1 MRFVKFIAKSIL
13 VIFAF
18 VGAFVVLGILAIGL
32 AWRSLPGVTAAAPP
46 ATTVLTFDLAD
57 GLTEASPDNP
67 LSFAGFDKSVT
78 MRDAVRAIEAAS
90 KDDRVKV
97 LLLHLGSG
105 DLDLAHAQELGDA
118 VADFRKSGKFA
129 IAFAESFGEGGN
141 TGSHY
146 LLATSANEIW
156 LQPSGDLQLVGAS
169 LQSPFFRSL
178 FDKLGVVTR
187 MDRREEFKGAI
198 NSLTDDSMPAP
209 QRANMQSLVD
219 SWVAQMAD
227 AIAKNR
233 HIDPALARQLIDRGP
248 YGAGAAK
255 SAGLVDATRYWDE
268 ALAAAMEHAG
278 SGAKTFSLAD
288 YAAAL
293 PAPPKDAPRIAV
305 IYGIGDV
312 VLGKGDNNPLFGK
325 LSMGS
330 QTLAD
335 ALHKAVDD
343 KDIAG
348 IILRID
354 SPGGSYV
361 AADAI
366 WREVKRAK
374 EKGKPL
380 VVSMA
385 GVAASGGYFVAAP
398 AAAIVAEPATIT
410 GSIGVFGGKFVIKD
424 LLAKFGV
431 TLDGVS
437 SGANA
442 LIDSPAAD
450 YTPAQWAILEADLDR
465 IYGDF
470 LEKVGQGR
478 GMSKAAVRA
487 VAKGQI
493 WSGTAAKENGLV
505 DKLGGLLTAVELL
518 RPLAKIGPD
527 APVVLEQ
534 YPNNN
539 DRLQAAIN
547 RLLGIGGNAE
557 VASPLTRFLR
567 LAGPLLSAIDAAA
580 GPTPDERLR
589 APLP

>member
-1 MRFVKFIAKSIL
+1 M
-13 VIFAF
+13 
-18 VGAFVVLGILAIGL
+18 
-32 AWRSLPGVTAAAPP
+32 
-46 ATTVLTFDLAD
+46 LTFDLAD
-57 GLTEASPDNP
+57 GLTEEAPDNP

-78 MRDAVRAIEAAS
+78 MRNAVRAIEAAAR
-90 KDDRVKV
+90 DDRVKV
-97 LLLHLGSG
+97 LLLHLGVG

-129 IAFAESFGEGGN
+129 IAFAESFGESGSA
-141 TGSHY
+141 GSHY

-198 NSLTDDSMPAP
+198 NSFTDDSMPAP
-209 QRANMQSLVD
+209 QRANMQALVD
-219 SWVAQMAD
+219 SWVVQMTD
-227 AIAKNR
+227 TVAKNR
-233 HIDPALARQLIDRGP
+233 HIDPSLARQLIDRGP
-248 YGAGAAK
+248 YGARAAK
-255 SAGLVDATRYWDE
+255 AAGLVDATRYWDE

-288 YAAAL
+288 YVAAL

-330 QTLAD
+330 QSLAD

-398 AAAIVAEPATIT
+398 AAAIVAEPATE
-410 GSIGVFGGKFVIKD
+410 
-424 LLAKFGV
+424 AEA
-431 TLDGVS
+431 
-437 SGANA
+437 GA
-442 LIDSPAAD
+442 
-450 YTPAQWAILEADLDR
+450 T
-465 IYGDF
+465 
-470 LEKVGQGR
+470 
-478 GMSKAAVRA
+478 
-487 VAKGQI
+487 
-493 WSGTAAKENGLV
+493 
-505 DKLGGLLTAVELL
+505 
-518 RPLAKIGPD
+518 
-527 APVVLEQ
+527 
-534 YPNNN
+534 
-539 DRLQAAIN
+539 
-547 RLLGIGGNAE
+547 
-557 VASPLTRFLR
+557 
-567 LAGPLLSAIDAAA
+567 
-580 GPTPDERLR
+580 
-589 APLP
+589 